1 MKRHL
6 LIVLLI
12 FSALVSNEMA
22 AQQERLSAF
31 SYVVVPERFDFQYE
45 TDQYQLNSLL
55 KFLFNKYGFHAF
67 FSSELPEV
75 SRCDGLYA
83 EIEQLN
89 GFVWTELSVRLVDC
103 DGVLFYQTK
112 TGRSKLKNYAKAY
125 VEALRMAFESIEILG
140 VRQGPMQIL
149 QKPGGE
155 SAVIESSQ
163 ETKKPISTMEESSM
177 VSTNQSS
184 GQDTKTT
191 TPNDQS
197 PMKDETVVLGLL
209 PDVPLMNFVSSDVSY
224 LLRRT
229 DLGYQWYQ
237 ESTQDLIYQGKF
249 FVVEQMLFYE
259 DKQGIRYTAEYRDQG
274 ELVLRR
280 EGEEL
285 IFHKA
290 N

>member
-6 LIVLLI
+6 LFVLLI
-12 FSALVSNEMA
+12 FSALFSNEMTS
-22 AQQERLSAF
+22 QQERLSAF

-55 KFLFNKYGFHAF
+55 KFLFDKYGFHAF
-67 FSSELPEV
+67 FPSELPEV

-125 VEALRMAFESIEILG
+125 VEALRMAFESIQILG

-155 SAVIESSQ
+155 STVIESSQ
-163 ETKKPISTMEESSM
+163 ETKKLISTMDESSM
-177 VSTNQSS
+177 VSTDQSPD
-184 GQDTKTT
+184 QDMKTT
-191 TPNDQS
+191 TPIDQS
-197 PMKDETVVLGLL
+197 LVKDETVMLGLL
-209 PDVPLMNFVSSDVSY
+209 PDVPLMNFVSSELSY

-229 DLGYQWYQ
+229 DVGYQWYQ
-237 ESTQDLIYQGKF
+237 ESIQDLIYQGKF

-280 EGEEL
+280 EGQEL
-285 IFHKA
+285 IFQKT

>member
-12 FSALVSNEMA
+12 VSALVSNEMA

-67 FSSELPEV
+67 FPSELPEV
-75 SRCDGLYA
+75 SRCDGLYV
-83 EIEQLN
+83 EIEQLS

-103 DGVLFYQTK
+103 DGILFYQTK

-155 SAVIESSQ
+155 STVIESRQ
-163 ETKKPISTMEESSM
+163 EIKKPISTMEESSM

-184 GQDTKTT
+184 GQDIRTT
-191 TPNDQS
+191 TPIDQS
-197 PMKDETVVLGLL
+197 PMKDEIVVLGLL
-209 PDVPLMNFVSSDVSY
+209 PDVPLMNFVSSDLSY

-229 DLGYQWYQ
+229 DLEYQWYQ
-237 ESTQDLIYQGKF
+237 ESAQDLIYQGKF

-259 DKQGIRYTAEYRDQG
+259 DKQGIRYTAEYRDQR

>member
-1 MKRHL
+1 M
-6 LIVLLI
+6 
-12 FSALVSNEMA
+12 
-22 AQQERLSAF
+22 
-31 SYVVVPERFDFQYE
+31 
-45 TDQYQLNSLL
+45 
-55 KFLFNKYGFHAF
+55 
-67 FSSELPEV
+67 
-75 SRCDGLYA
+75 
-83 EIEQLN
+83 
-89 GFVWTELSVRLVDC
+89 WTELSVRLVDC
-103 DGVLFYQTK
+103 DGILFYQTK

-149 QKPGGE
+149 QKPGRE
-155 SAVIESSQ
+155 STVIESRQ
-163 ETKKPISTMEESSM
+163 EIKKPISTMKESSI

-184 GQDTKTT
+184 GQDIRST
-191 TPNDQS
+191 TPIDQS

-209 PDVPLMNFVSSDVSY
+209 PDVPLMNFVSSDLSY

-229 DLGYQWYQ
+229 DLEYQWYQ
-237 ESTQDLIYQGKF
+237 ESAQDLIYQGKF